1 MNLVLKVIRKALQ
14 IPFRLTAELELL
26 RKKEGCVLGEGAR
39 LYDSSRVE
47 NSQGRREAIVI
58 AARSQVLG
66 QLLVLGHGG
75 SIRIGESCFIGEQT
89 RIWSADSIIIG
100 DRVLISHNVNIHDY
114 NSHSWSAERRHM
126 HFKQIFSDGHPK
138 ELKDVSSSPVI
149 IENDAW
155 IGFNATILKG
165 VKIGAGAIVGAAS
178 VVTKDVAPYTI
189 VAGNP
194 AKVIREIPAEDR

>member
-1 MNLVLKVIRKALQ
+1 MNLVLKVVRKALR
-14 IPFRLTAELELL
+14 IPHRLAAEFEL
-26 RKKEGCVLGEGAR
+26 RGKKEGCLLAEGAR
-39 LYDSSRVE
+39 LYESSRVE
-47 NSQGRREAIVI
+47 NNQGRRAAIVI
-58 AARSQVLG
+58 SAHSQILGHLVVLA
-66 QLLVLGHGG
+66 HGG

-100 DRVLISHNVNIHDY
+100 DRVLISHNVNIHDH

-126 HFKQIFSDGHPK
+126 HFNQIFSAGHPK
-138 ELKDVSSSPVI
+138 ELKDVPSSPI
-149 IENDAW
+149 FIENDAW

-178 VVTKDVAPYTI
+178 VVTKDVASYTV

-194 AKVIREIPAEDR
+194 AKVIREIPIEDR